1 MAPAFFIMKEMNEK
15 QPKPNLKLTPL
26 VEEHDE
32 VVLFCERIRE
42 GLQNGIDDKRI
53 KAYVDWFKTAYLDP
67 HFEMEQTLVFPI
79 LGNTNVRTRRALANH
94 RRLDRLF
101 AKTTDLHKTLHKI
114 EEELT
119 SFIGFEER
127 ILYNEIRGLATP
139 EQWQEIEKGHQD
151 LEFND
156 AEWTDRFWKETKN

>member
-1 MAPAFFIMKEMNEK
+1 MKKKDEK
-15 QPKPNLKLTPL
+15 SNLKLTPL

-42 GLQNGIDDKRI
+42 GLQNGVEDERI
-53 KAYVDWFKTAYLDP
+53 KAYVDWFKAAYLDP
-67 HFEMEQTLVFPI
+67 HFQMEQTLIFPI

-94 RRLDRLF
+94 RRLERLF

-127 ILYNEIRGLATP
+127 ILYNEIRDLTTA
-139 EQWQEIEKGHQD
+139 EQWEEIEKGHQLLKFND
-151 LEFND
+151 LE
-156 AEWTDRFWKETKN
+156 WKDRFWKKTKK

>member
-1 MAPAFFIMKEMNEK
+1 MIEK
-15 QPKPNLKLTPL
+15 DERPNLKLTPL

-42 GLQNGIDDKRI
+42 GLQNGVADHRI

-79 LGNTNVRTRRALANH
+79 LGKTNVRIKRALANH
-94 RRLDRLF
+94 RRLERLF
-101 AKTTDLHKTLHKI
+101 AKTTEVHKTLHKI

-119 SFIGFEER
+119 SYIGFEER

-139 EQWQEIEKGHQD
+139 EQWQQIEKDHQG

-156 AEWTDRFWKETKN
+156 SEWKDRFWEDL